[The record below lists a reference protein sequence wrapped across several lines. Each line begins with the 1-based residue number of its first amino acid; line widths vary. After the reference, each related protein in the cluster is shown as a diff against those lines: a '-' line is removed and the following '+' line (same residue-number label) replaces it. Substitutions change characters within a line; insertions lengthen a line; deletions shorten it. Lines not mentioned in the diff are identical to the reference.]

1 MFPLAPTWS
10 VQSCG
15 RQHRL
20 SEGQNQD
27 STGVTQGSGKSSGR
41 VCKERVVF
49 ARSLRIA
56 QATCQSRS
64 PQEANAGGIAENFHF
79 LPLFPLFFTI
89 FYNEEMFGDG
99 QVLIDS

>member
-1 MFPLAPTWS
+1 MCPLAPTRS

-15 RQHRL
+15 RQQRL

-27 STGVTQGSGKSSGR
+27 STGVTQGPGKSSGR

-64 PQEANAGGIAENFHF
+64 PQEANAGGIADFRF